1 MGYIKNF
8 TNFTTSNEGA
18 VSEETDVMLTDVTL
32 TDLSK
37 KIQDYKNQI
46 NQWEKAIE
54 DRKNA
59 LADTAKAAAAQVV
72 TPAAP
77 AAPAQPATS

>member
-8 TNFTTSNEGA
+8 TNFTASNEGV
-18 VSEETDVMLTDVTL
+18 VSEETDVMFDDTL

-46 NQWEKAIE
+46 NQWEKAKL
-54 DRKNA
+54 DREKV
-59 LADTAKAAAAQVV
+59 LATELKAKAAQVV

-77 AAPAQPATS
+77 TQPATS

>member
-8 TNFTTSNEGA
+8 TNFTTSNEGV
-18 VSEETDVMLTDVTL
+18 VSEETDVMLNDDTL
-32 TDLSK
+32 TDLST

-46 NQWEKAIE
+46 NQWEKAIL
-54 DRKNA
+54 DRKKV
-59 LADTAKAAAAQVV
+59 LADEIAKAATAKVV

-77 AAPAQPATS
+77 TQPATS

>member
-8 TNFTTSNEGA
+8 TNFTTSNEGV
-18 VSEETDVMLTDVTL
+18 VSEETDVRLTDNTL
-32 TDLSK
+32 IDLSK

-46 NQWEKAIE
+46 NQWEKAKL
-54 DRKNA
+54 DREKV
-59 LADTAKAAAAQVV
+59 LATELKAKAAQVV

-77 AAPAQPATS
+77 TQPATS

>member
-8 TNFTTSNEGA
+8 TNFTASNEGV
-18 VSEETDVMLTDVTL
+18 VSEETDVMFDETL

-46 NQWEKAIE
+46 NQWEKAKL
-54 DRKNA
+54 DREKV
-59 LADTAKAAAAQVV
+59 LATELKAKAAQVV

-77 AAPAQPATS
+77 AQPATS

>member
-8 TNFTTSNEGA
+8 TNFTTSNEGV
-18 VSEETDVMLTDVTL
+18 VSEETDVMFDETL

-46 NQWEKAIE
+46 NLWEKAIL
-54 DRKNA
+54 DRENV
-59 LADTAKAAAAQVV
+59 LATEAKAKAAQVV

-77 AAPAQPATS
+77 TQPATS

>member
-8 TNFTTSNEGA
+8 TNFTASNEGV
-18 VSEETDVMLTDVTL
+18 VSEETDVMFDETL

-37 KIQDYKNQI
+37 KIQYYKNQI
-46 NQWEKAIE
+46 NQCEKAKL
-54 DRKNA
+54 DREKV
-59 LADTAKAAAAQVV
+59 LATELKAKAAQVV

-77 AAPAQPATS
+77 TQPATS

>member
-8 TNFTTSNEGA
+8 TNFTTSNEGV
-18 VSEETDVMLTDVTL
+18 VSEETDVMFDETL

-46 NQWEKAIE
+46 NQWEKAKL
-54 DRKNA
+54 DREKV
-59 LADTAKAAAAQVV
+59 LATELKAKAAQVV

-77 AAPAQPATS
+77 TQPATS

>member
-8 TNFTTSNEGA
+8 TNFTTSNEGV

-32 TDLSK
+32 TDLST
-37 KIQDYKNQI
+37 KIQGHRDQI
-46 NQWEKAIE
+46 NLLEKAIL
-54 DRKNA
+54 DRKNV
-59 LADTAKAAAAQVV
+59 LATELKAKAAQVV

-77 AAPAQPATS
+77 TQPATS

>member
-8 TNFTTSNEGA
+8 TNFTTSNEGV
-18 VSEETDVMLTDVTL
+18 VSEETDVMFDETL

-46 NQWEKAIE
+46 NQWEKAKL
-54 DRKNA
+54 DREKV
-59 LADTAKAAAAQVV
+59 LATELKAKAAQVV

-77 AAPAQPATS
+77 AQPATS

>member
-8 TNFTTSNEGA
+8 TNFTTSNEGV
-18 VSEETDVMLTDVTL
+18 VSEETDVMFDDTL

-46 NQWEKAIE
+46 NLWEKAIL
-54 DRKNA
+54 DRENV
-59 LADTAKAAAAQVV
+59 LATELKAKAAQVV

-77 AAPAQPATS
+77 TQPATS

>member
-8 TNFTTSNEGA
+8 TNFTTSNEGV
-18 VSEETDVMLTDVTL
+18 VSEETDVMFDETL

-46 NQWEKAIE
+46 NQWEKAIL
-54 DRKNA
+54 DRQNV
-59 LADTAKAAAAQVV
+59 LATELKAKAAQVV

-77 AAPAQPATS
+77 TQPATS

>member
-8 TNFTTSNEGA
+8 TNFTTSNEGV
-18 VSEETDVMLTDVTL
+18 VSEETDVMFDETL

-46 NQWEKAIE
+46 NQWEKAKL
-54 DRKNA
+54 DREKV
-59 LADTAKAAAAQVV
+59 LATELKAKAAQVV
-72 TPAAP
+72 TPTAP
-77 AAPAQPATS
+77 TQPATS

>member
-18 VSEETDVMLTDVTL
+18 VSEETDLLLTDDL
-32 TDLSK
+32 YTDLSK

-54 DRKNA
+54 DRKKV
-59 LADTAKAAAAQVV
+59 LVDTAKAAAAQVV
-72 TPAAP
+72 TPAP

>member
-8 TNFTTSNEGA
+8 TNFTTSNEGV
-18 VSEETDVMLTDVTL
+18 VSEETDVMFDDTL

-46 NQWEKAIE
+46 NLWEKAIL
-54 DRKNA
+54 DRENV
-59 LADTAKAAAAQVV
+59 LATEAKAKAAQVV

-77 AAPAQPATS
+77 TQPATS

>member
-8 TNFTTSNEGA
+8 TNFTTSNEGV
-18 VSEETDVMLTDVTL
+18 VSEETDVMFDDTL

-46 NQWEKAIE
+46 NLWEKAIL
-54 DRKNA
+54 DREKV
-59 LADTAKAAAAQVV
+59 LATEAKAKAAQVV

-77 AAPAQPATS
+77 TQPATS

>member
-1 MGYIKNF
+1 MF
-8 TNFTTSNEGA
+8 DE
-18 VSEETDVMLTDVTL
+18 TL

-46 NQWEKAIE
+46 NQWEKAKL
-54 DRKNA
+54 DREKV
-59 LADTAKAAAAQVV
+59 LATELKAKAAQVV

-77 AAPAQPATS
+77 TQPATS

>member
-8 TNFTTSNEGA
+8 TNFTTSNEGT
-18 VSEETDVMLTDVTL
+18 VSEETDVMLTDGTL

-37 KIQDYKNQI
+37 KIQDYKNEI
-46 NQWEKAIE
+46 NKWEKAIE
-54 DRKNA
+54 DRKKV

-72 TPAAP
+72 TPAP